1 LNHKT
6 ASLLKCMWNE
16 KYIVT
21 PDDATMCYLRSEVT
35 VEEVVFGV
43 KVHRKVIVTKRL
55 IPH

>member
-21 PDDATMCYLRSEVT
+21 PDDATMCYLRSEVLI
-35 VEEVVFGV
+35 EEVVFGV
-43 KVHRKVIVTKRL
+43 KVHRKVIVT
-55 IPH
+55 